1 MGLPDVDRQF
11 AVSLAVGLLLSAQF
25 GAFFHVPLL
34 YYDARPAYVADEGLA
49 ETDYRAVNTTD
60 GNASFEPIPL
70 VEIQAR
76 TWVSL
81 YATGIGGA
89 PSADAGDGPP
99 SDGDAPPTDDGP
111 PTTDVENSS
120 VVAVVSMSALKLGP
134 ISANPLVYASDPRVL
149 GASGLLIEEIEP
161 HLPENVSE
169 VTDLSIRNERSVTM
183 LDQETTLTTFSGTL
197 VLSDES
203 TVDVRLYL
211 ARVVKDGELVVV
223 FGIAPASADGTE
235 EQFAT
240 VAENVRLVEWG
251 EGPPESR
258 TGSVVPAHS

>member
-1 MGLPDVDRQF
+1 MDYPDVDRQF
-11 AVSLAVGLLLSAQF
+11 AVLCAVGLLLSANF
-25 GAFFHVPLL
+25 GAFFHAPLL
-34 YYDARPAYVADEGLA
+34 YYDARPAYVTDEGLA

-60 GNASFEPIPL
+60 GNASFEPVPL

-81 YATGIGGA
+81 YATGIGGSL
-89 PSADAGDGPP
+89 PADSGDDPPGDGDGPP
-99 SDGDAPPTDDGP
+99 GNDTPTA
-111 PTTDVENSS
+111 DVGNAS

-149 GASGLLIEEIEP
+149 GASGLLIKEVETY
-161 HLPENVSE
+161 LPENVTE
-169 VTDLSIRNERSVTM
+169 VTDLSIRNERSMTM
-183 LDQETTLTTFSGTL
+183 LDQETTLTTFNGTL

-211 ARVVKDGELVVV
+211 TRVVKDGELVVV
-223 FGIAPASADGTE
+223 FGIAPASADGAE
-235 EQFAT
+235 EQFVT

-258 TGSVVPAHS
+258 TGSLTAGHP